1 MAQQSS
7 NFARD
12 FTWRSIAVA
21 VMQMCL
27 LWLGFGI
34 VVGAASA
41 LPDGDAIRIISGII
55 AGMIILPVFGALLG
69 LLGGRWRETLAG
81 GIAGAIVGFSVG
93 AATGQTEILA
103 LANVGLVGG
112 AIVGATFLS
121 FANHF
126 RRALFS

>member
-1 MAQQSS
+1 M
-7 NFARD
+7 
-12 FTWRSIAVA
+12 RSIAVA
-21 VMQMCL
+21 VLQMSL
-27 LWLGFGI
+27 LWLTFGI

-41 LPDGDAIRIISGII
+41 LPDGDVIRIISGII

-81 GIAGAIVGFSVG
+81 GVAGAIVGFGVG
-93 AATGQTEILA
+93 VATGQAEILA

-126 RRALFS
+126 RRAFFSCQANATHKP